1 MPFERR
7 LYRYIEPKLSKE
19 KKREKRGTIEEK
31 GEKPMK
37 YENPGSLSPRVVLAL
52 IDRKGI

>member
-19 KKREKRGTIEEK
+19 KKREKRGTTEGK
-31 GEKPMK
+31 GEKPME
-37 YENPGSLSPRVVLAL
+37 YERQTLFTKSSISNDG
-52 IDRKGI
+52 